1 MMAITLHAENWE
13 FVVTLVTNNALYVI
27 EYEDRHIRF
36 DDIPIGRLPSGS
48 GKQLVLRSRYTKTVE
63 RPSINCC
70 EANSAC

>member
-1 MMAITLHAENWE
+1 MMAITLRADNSDS
-13 FVVTLVTNNALYVI
+13 VVTRVTNNALYLI
-27 EYEDRHIRF
+27 ECEDRHIRF